1 MLEIARF
8 FAWVLCPW
16 HTLYD
21 IPMAMMPCSYVP
33 TTRKEGAITNLKEKA
48 TVPGNY
54 EHQTLLANTSNC
66 QIHFFYFQNRLQCF
80 FMWYNMVRS
89 VFSLFS
95 SFKGNCIAKVLLLIS
110 NCVFYRWSNF
120 KVGEAGYVFLWFMRV
135 GWPFE
140 KPALFIVCTYCIFVQ
155 KKLSSSKMSFYAVFV
170 LWML

>member
-1 MLEIARF
+1 
-8 FAWVLCPW
+8 
-16 HTLYD
+16 
-21 IPMAMMPCSYVP
+21 MPCSYVP

-66 QIHFFYFQNRLQCF
+66 QIHFFYFQNRLECF

-89 VFSLFS
+89 VFLFS

-120 KVGEAGYVFLWFMRV
+120 KVGEAGYVFLWSMRV
-135 GWPFE
+135 GSPFE
-140 KPALFIVCTYCIFVQ
+140 KPALFIVCTYVFLFRKSCPHQ
-155 KKLSSSKMSFYAVFV
+155 KCHFMPCLYCECCNMIPWCVLFQHECLIHVFCGDG
-170 LWML
+170 